1 AVLKAD
7 EQQPLLDWL
16 SDNGYFVPA
25 GTDDILAPYIRP
37 GGYFLALKL
46 SKNRSV
52 GDLQPI
58 VVKYQSELPQIPIVL
73 TSVAADPDMPVQV
86 WVLGE
91 HRAIPR
97 NFFHTHVNDAL
108 IDWFRDGANYIE
120 VVTAAVDEADGHH
133 SFITEYARTSN

>member
-1 AVLKAD
+1 
-7 EQQPLLDWL
+7 Q
-16 SDNGYFVPA
+16 S
-25 GTDDILAPYIRP
+25 T
-37 GGYFLALKL
+37 
-46 SKNRSV
+46 
-52 GDLQPI
+52 GDLQPV
-58 VVKYQSELPQIPIVL
+58 VVKYQSQLPQIPIVL
-73 TSVAADPDMPVQV
+73 TSVAADPDMPVLV

-133 SFITEYARTSN
+133 SFITEYAGTSNIMVDVLDPPGRFGDLDTLRALTDPADF